1 MLVRRLGHVDNEPE
15 EQEKAIKFNT
25 LVADLVMYQTT
36 LDMSLVLNQ
45 LRREGQTVHRADYAG
60 VEEPRNSHWR

>member
-1 MLVRRLGHVDNEPE
+1 MIAENEPE

-45 LRREGQTVHRADYAG
+45 PARPSCPRRCGLTSSSMANL
-60 VEEPRNSHWR
+60 PLSHA